1 VFAGL
6 TWWFGLLNSWKSN
19 VFGVVCLAA
28 LGTLF
33 ARIVVAKK
41 LRAFPAEIGDV
52 ATKSVDFFDTVL
64 GRIGLAPLIDFSAE
78 DKLGREALPHEDAA
92 IRLLSE
98 ALDPLLQIVG
108 EDTARAFVERL
119 KGHPR
124 AIYIDTLPTPR
135 EIRRVTAATASV
147 WPRMS
152 RHLDL
157 FDLFILSIIQYRFP
171 KTYATLH
178 AHPEWFSQ
186 MKWSSNA
193 WRLTEEKRWEA
204 ERQSFFDNLK
214 ADKSRDADFQLVSSL
229 QINIRD
235 QGNH

>member
-1 VFAGL
+1 LQAAFRVIRL
-6 TWWFGLLNSWKSN
+6 ISDLPN
-19 VFGVVCLAA
+19 LAHVLA
-28 LGTLF
+28 YDREQLSETLF
-33 ARIVVAKK
+33 PTDHAGNRARDYLAKIINTE
-41 LRAFPAEIGDV
+41 FPI
-52 ATKSVDFFDTVL
+52 TT
-64 GRIGLAPLIDFSAE
+64 
-78 DKLGREALPHEDAA
+78 PHEDAA

-108 EDTARAFVERL
+108 EDTARTFVERL